1 MEAGSI
7 RQRSKSA
14 CFPGSVS
21 VAEEFRAF
29 GFSVRRAVPGI
40 VGLIA
45 RVPKLSGSSTAV
57 RPAASLAIA
66 RTLLSGQ
73 RTRGSFGSP
82 EASLSGLNP
91 ERGDDDRSFLSCL
104 ALSH

>member
-40 VGLIA
+40 VGSIA
-45 RVPKLSGSSTAV
+45 PVPKLSGSSTAV

-73 RTRGSFGSP
+73 RTRGQRFVGL
-82 EASLSGLNP
+82 SLIGINSVPFSEQLVQIH
-91 ERGDDDRSFLSCL
+91 R
-104 ALSH
+104 